1 LSSEVWGFL
10 ADCANAVEK
19 RQINDKTNTRLRK
32 IIVDATPLCRPSR

>member
-1 LSSEVWGFL
+1 
-10 ADCANAVEK
+10 VEK